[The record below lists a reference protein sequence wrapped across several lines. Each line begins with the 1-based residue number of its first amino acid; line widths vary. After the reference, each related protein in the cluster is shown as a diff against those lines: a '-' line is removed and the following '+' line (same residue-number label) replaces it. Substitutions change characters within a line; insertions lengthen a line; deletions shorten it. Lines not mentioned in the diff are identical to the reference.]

1 MIPGINTAQSGW
13 SRMVSHPHPIAPG
26 PETEAVLTLAGV
38 TVEMGS
44 TTVVDN
50 VSASIPRGAMVAV
63 VGPNGAGKSTLFR
76 AISGLLPL
84 KSGTVTLR
92 GASAPTSG
100 HCIAY
105 VPQREEVDWRFP
117 VTVLDVV
124 LMGTYP
130 SLGWVR
136 RPGRRDRAFALECL
150 DQMDMAGLASRS
162 IRELSGGQ
170 QQRVFLARA
179 LAQSPCL
186 LLLDEPFAGVDVTSQ
201 EIAVQALRRLGRDGV
216 TSLVSTHDIALAAD
230 KFDLVLL
237 LNRRLLAFGPPG
249 AVLGQETLAATFGA
263 SVLIY
268 REGQS
273 IIAVAD
279 DHCGHD
285 HTSGVGA
292 LDLKAA
298 GLD

>member
-1 MIPGINTAQSGW
+1 M
-13 SRMVSHPHPIAPG
+13 
-26 PETEAVLTLAGV
+26 
-38 TVEMGS
+38 
-44 TTVVDN
+44 
-50 VSASIPRGAMVAV
+50 AV

-76 AISGLLPL
+76 AIAGLMPLRSG
-84 KSGTVTLR
+84 SVTLR
-92 GASAPTSG
+92 GASAPSAG

-150 DQMDMAGLASRS
+150 DQMGMAPLASRS

-201 EIAVQALRRLGRDGV
+201 EVAIQALHRLGESGV
-216 TSLVSTHDIALAAD
+216 TSLVSTHDISLAAG
-230 KFDLVLL
+230 KFDLVML
-237 LNRRLLAFGPPG
+237 LNRRLLGYGPP
-249 AVLGQETLAATFGA
+249 AVVLDSDTLSATFGA
-263 SVLIY
+263 SVLIF
-268 REGQS
+268 REGKG

-285 HTSGVGA
+285 RGA
-292 LDLKAA
+292 EALAA
-298 GLD
+298 EVRAGGLD